1 MKKIFVIFLSYDATD
16 ECGTNVLW
24 IINKIKYYLD
34 LLKKMFVGWLSFNK
48 LSASMADVSNFT
60 KCVSLN
66 NRPCMTILIINSNPD
81 EYNQGLR

>member
-1 MKKIFVIFLSYDATD
+1 
-16 ECGTNVLW
+16 
-24 IINKIKYYLD
+24 
-34 LLKKMFVGWLSFNK
+34 MFIGWLSFNIS
-48 LSASMADVSNFT
+48 SASMADVSNFT

>member
-1 MKKIFVIFLSYDATD
+1 
-16 ECGTNVLW
+16 
-24 IINKIKYYLD
+24 
-34 LLKKMFVGWLSFNK
+34 MFVGWLSFNI
-48 LSASMADVSNFT
+48 SPASITDVSHFT